1 MPDLH
6 FEVGKDNC
14 PDCPHSIL
22 SHPLK
27 GRSPGGWIEQH
38 CWGTKDCKCTNERAA

>member
-1 MPDLH
+1 MPDLY

-27 GRSPGGWIEQH
+27 GGVVGVYYCSGI
-38 CWGTKDCKCTNERAA
+38 KDCKCTNQRSA